1 MMLQKL
7 ITLHDMESVVGLTA
21 RVHCKMYGLI
31 GLADWGLGVVAVPVL
46 GWIQGHAELVLFH

>member
-7 ITLHDMESVVGLTA
+7 ITLHDMESVVGLVHA
-21 RVHCKMYGLI
+21 RAYYKMYGLI

-46 GWIQGHAELVLFH
+46 GLGPC